1 MKYILNCISLVLL
14 LVSCRPENIVQG
26 AFIELVK
33 PGQTLLIEKDS
44 AFAARFPQTLYCGDI
59 FIANDSV
66 MLLYDMAASRNS
78 GCFYKAYSLDD
89 YSYLG
94 ELLREGRSSGEVIS
108 PAISGT
114 CLSAE
119 DGKTTCYF
127 WDMMLF
133 RSYSFNL
140 HDSIDDE
147 LNIIEKISELP
158 TNTIDAFP
166 YKDSLQFVV
175 NVGND
180 NILFHIINNNSERL
194 KTFRLY
200 PEDISAERYLP
211 IFSNSI
217 SVSSE
222 RNMAALV
229 MLSIPQINFLNLED
243 GTVHSVAVDRK
254 YKEWRNILTAATD
267 IPSYMKTTQYYNDAE
282 STPDYIMALYVG
294 RKREDIINGKP
305 GPSPRIH
312 IFDWEGKFLYDLQIS
327 EHISRI
333 AFDSKRRF
341 MYGLDTDEGSIYRY
355 DLSDIL
361 R

>member
-14 LVSCRPENIVQG
+14 FVSCRPENIVQC

-33 PGQTLLIEKDS
+33 PGQTLFMEKDS

-59 FIANDSV
+59 FIANDSI

-78 GCFYKAYSLDD
+78 WCFYKAYSLDN

-119 DGKTTCYF
+119 DGRPKCYF

-147 LNIIEKISELP
+147 LNIIEKILELP

-175 NVGND
+175 NVEND

-194 KTFRLY
+194 
-200 PEDISAERYLP
+200 I
-211 IFSNSI
+211 
-217 SVSSE
+217 
-222 RNMAALV
+222 
-229 MLSIPQINFLNLED
+229 
-243 GTVHSVAVDRK
+243 
-254 YKEWRNILTAATD
+254 
-267 IPSYMKTTQYYNDAE
+267 SYMHFFN
-282 STPDYIMALYVG
+282 G
-294 RKREDIINGKP
+294 RCSLLSME
-305 GPSPRIH
+305 
-312 IFDWEGKFLYDLQIS
+312 FQI
-327 EHISRI
+327 EVTVI
-333 AFDSKRRF
+333 KV
-341 MYGLDTDEGSIYRY
+341 T
-355 DLSDIL
+355 
-361 R
+361 